1 MEVVDRLVRLSMEPL
16 GEPRAPSEDTT
27 DVAAAW
33 APSSC
38 RCFCAGTT
46 EKRHA
51 LPFFMFFSLLFQN
64 HHCSGPALRDQ
75 NEI

>member
-38 RCFCAGTT
+38 RCFCGGTI
-46 EKRHA
+46 E
-51 LPFFMFFSLLFQN
+51 
-64 HHCSGPALRDQ
+64 
-75 NEI
+75 